1 VSSAFADVIVIGGGI
16 HGCST
21 ALHCA
26 LRGLK
31 VILLEKDY
39 AGRHASGVNAG
50 GVRQL
55 ARHVAEIPLSVYSMG
70 LWHRIRDLVED
81 DCGFTS
87 DGQVLVAETEAEFE
101 SFRARIE
108 QLNALGYHHEELIDA
123 AELRRLVPA
132 VAETCPGGIVSR
144 RDGAADPFRATQAF
158 RRQAEK
164 LGARVLEGIV
174 VTDVRRD
181 RSTWTVRTS
190 TGAFEAPA
198 IVNAAGAWAD
208 RIAAM
213 LGEPVPLEVIA
224 PMLMITA
231 RVPAFIRPVVILRGR
246 KLSFKQ
252 FANGTVLIGG
262 GHLGRPLRDKNLT
275 VLDWA
280 KLAESAKTVWDLFPV
295 MRGTTILR
303 AWAGIEARMPDD
315 IPVFGR
321 SSTSQDAFHQFG
333 FSAHGFQLG
342 PGAGAVMAELVATG
356 TTNMP
361 IEAFRIERFHRD
373 GAREPAEPPEPARQV
388 LEG

>member
-1 VSSAFADVIVIGGGI
+1 MTDARGYDVIVVGGGI

-26 LRGLK
+26 MRGLS
-31 VILLEKDY
+31 VLLLEKDY
-39 AGRHASGVNAG
+39 PGRHASGVNAG

-55 ARHVAEIPLSVYSMG
+55 ARDLAEIPLSVYSME
-70 LWHRIRDLVED
+70 LWHGIGDLVDD

-87 DGQVLVAETEAEFE
+87 EGQVLVAESEAELDG
-101 SFRARIE
+101 FRERVAE
-108 QLNALGYHHEELIDA
+108 LNALGYTHEELIDA

-132 VAETCPGGIVSR
+132 VQESCPGGIVSR
-144 RDGAADPFRATQAF
+144 RDGAAIPFKTVQAF
-158 RRQAEK
+158 RRKAEA
-164 LGARVLEGIV
+164 LGARVIEGV
-174 VTDVRRD
+174 RVTGLARD
-181 RSTWTVRTS
+181 
-190 TGAFEAPA
+190 GAGWRVETDHGPFSAGK

-208 RIAAM
+208 RLAAA

-231 RVPAFIRPVVILRGR
+231 RVPHFIDPVVILRGR

-262 GHLGRPLRDKNLT
+262 GYRGRPDRDTNAT
-275 VLDWA
+275 ILDWTR
-280 KLAESAKTVWDLFPV
+280 LAESARTVWELFPV
-295 MRGTTILR
+295 MRDAQVVR

-315 IPVFGR
+315 IPVFGP
-321 SSTSQDAFHQFG
+321 STTSEGVFHQFG

-356 TTNMP
+356 ATNMP
-361 IEAFRIERFHRD
+361 IEAFRIDRF
-373 GAREPAEPPEPARQV
+373 GASS
-388 LEG
+388 